1 MIKEFKI
8 LNEFFKKTT
17 FEDIFTKILTILTIP
32 IYVIFQFFG
41 DLFHALERLFDM
53 VAEGILDIT
62 TSFADFV
69 LRRNK

>member
-1 MIKEFKI
+1 MKEFKI

-41 DLFHALERLFDM
+41 DLFHALGRLFDM